1 MYRNKRANKTNRK
14 PWLSALLVVL
24 LVLSVSTTG
33 VFAYLKL
40 STQKADNSFTSAQSV
55 NPQIKE
61 EAFDGKVKKNVT
73 VNVGE
78 TGYSVY
84 VRAAVVVTWQDEA
97 GNVYITPPVAGTD
110 YSISYGTDNWT
121 QEERD
126 GYWYYKSA
134 VESGGETAP
143 LITECRPLKAA
154 PIEGYTLNVKV
165 IAQTIQCAG
174 FTDADGSSA
183 IQNAWKH
190 TVP

>member
-1 MYRNKRANKTNRK
+1 MYRKKRAKKTNRK

-40 STQKADNSFTSAQSV
+40 STPKADNSFTSAQSV

-61 EAFDGKVKKNVT
+61 EAFDGSVKNNVT

-121 QEERD
+121 QEGD